1 MRDSSAPVSSET
13 AAPAGLRVRC
23 IGLQVPDRWLWRTL
37 SFEVRPGLTWIRG
50 GDGVGKTSLLRVL
63 AGASNP
69 TEGEVD
75 RRALSGLYWADPT
88 DPQLD
93 GIVAREWL
101 ARCRDRHAG
110 WDSARE
116 AGLCDAA
123 GIGSHLDKTF
133 RMLSTGTRRKLTL
146 VGALACGEPLVLV
159 DQPFAGLDRASR
171 SWLADAL
178 DRIGQQRQ
186 QAMVVA
192 DTQGPEAQS
201 LRAPVTLIDLGD

>member
-1 MRDSSAPVSSET
+1 MRDSSAPAPSET
-13 AAPAGLRVRC
+13 AAPAGLQVRC
-23 IGLQVPDRWLWRTL
+23 IGLRVPDRWLWRTL

-75 RRALSGLYWADPT
+75 RGALSGLYWADPT

-93 GIVAREWL
+93 GIVARAWL
-101 ARCRDRHAG
+101 ALCRDRHAG
-110 WDSARE
+110 WDPDRE
-116 AGLCDAA
+116 TGLCDAA
-123 GIGSHLDKTF
+123 GIGPHLDKTF

-178 DRIGQQRQ
+178 DRIALQRQ

-201 LRAPVTLIDLGD
+201 LRAPVTVIDLGD